1 MSSGWYGSL
10 SLFYAP
16 VLFCDSVT
24 GGNFTLY
31 EEPWM
36 VWDILF
42 SRDRNAG
49 CLVAAITD
57 IMWHGDLIF
66 LPF

>member
-1 MSSGWYGSL
+1 
-10 SLFYAP
+10 
-16 VLFCDSVT
+16 
-24 GGNFTLY
+24 
-31 EEPWM
+31 M